1 MVSLLNPGS
10 LFRFL
15 LLSGNNAK
23 QFLFDGGPD
32 TSAAIPGVP
41 ERPLLASSETISQLR
56 KAAFTFTS
64 GRAKP

>member
-1 MVSLLNPGS
+1 MVSLPNPGS
-10 LFRFL
+10 QFRFL
-15 LLSGNNAK
+15 LLSGNK
-23 QFLFDGGPD
+23 QFLFDGEPD

-41 ERPLLASSETISQLR
+41 ERPLLPSSETISQLR